1 MSRIPT
7 DPEQIRQLAVIM
19 AQAGLTEVEMSDKDT
34 RIRVVRGG
42 ETVTAAGQTATGHSA
57 PASAA
62 QTQAPA
68 AAAPAVDT
76 SASHAGAVT
85 SPMVG
90 VAYLAPEPGAANFV
104 TVGQQVTAGQT
115 LLLIEAMKTFNDIV
129 APQGGVVKQ
138 ILVEDGQPV
147 EYGQVLMVIE

>member
-115 LLLIEAMKTFNDIV
+115 LLLIEAMKTFNQIK
-129 APQGGVVKQ
+129 AVKAGTVTK
-138 ILVEDGQPV
+138 IAVRNSDPV
-147 EYGQVLMVIE
+147 EYGELLMIVE